1 MGGCCV
7 DHWALI
13 NVVGP
18 DLARLDSGHDE
29 ATDVSELTF
38 LYNCEKELG
47 VDKAKAM
54 MTAVGDD
61 FSLALCARV
70 VQQFS
75 DYFIILKNLCKTYQ
89 LINN

>member
-47 VDKAKAM
+47 
-54 MTAVGDD
+54 
-61 FSLALCARV
+61 
-70 VQQFS
+70 
-75 DYFIILKNLCKTYQ
+75 
-89 LINN
+89 LIRQRP